1 MLKESAVF
9 CLLLAIFAIGFLQAL
24 TGLDIADERRDST
37 HGVCTFVYSAKTPHE
52 TPGWES
58 GPFR

>member
-1 MLKESAVF
+1 MPRTVVIWRMLKESAVF

-37 HGVCTFVYSAKTPHE
+37 HGTYNLICIA
-52 TPGWES
+52 
-58 GPFR
+58 